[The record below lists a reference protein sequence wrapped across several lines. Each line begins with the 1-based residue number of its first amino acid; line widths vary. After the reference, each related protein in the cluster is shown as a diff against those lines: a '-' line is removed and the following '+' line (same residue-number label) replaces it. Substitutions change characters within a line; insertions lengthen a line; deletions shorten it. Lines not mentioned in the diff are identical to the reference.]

1 MNEITICLL
10 ELENQKYY
18 LTYSATKNSK
28 EIFERHLRFDN
39 NIEWTSKNKPLSV
52 LKSFK
57 GTMDDLK
64 GYSKEFFTE
73 YGLNL
78 RGTFID
84 GRGLKNSSKS
94 SNPKRNSDTLTIQ
107 SDLADDILECLD
119 DPLDIRVLKMGS
131 GTKRFY
137 VVNSMDPQDFYNKMS
152 SGLLPD
158 DILDVPI
165 VLSGTV
171 KTSKDL
177 FNKLVM
183 KYGLDSIGFWKS

>member
-1 MNEITICLL
+1 MKKFTIYLL
-10 ELENQKYY
+10 ELEDQKYY
-18 LTYSATKNSK
+18 LTYTTIKLEEA
-28 EIFERHLRFDN
+28 FERHKSEFN
-39 NIEWTSKNKPLSV
+39 TCVWTNRYRPIRVLNSFEGDRDQ
-52 LKSFK
+52 LKS
-57 GTMDDLK
+57 
-64 GYSKEFFTE
+64 YSKELFTE
-73 YGLNL
+73 YGFNL

-84 GRGLKNSSKS
+84 DHGLKENLKS
-94 SNPKRNSDTLTIQ
+94 ARKPNPKVLVSPKEVENDPIL
-107 SDLADDILECLD
+107 DILD